1 MAESE
6 KMDGRPS
13 PYAPASV
20 PKKCGAVPPSSL
32 ARRSVEGPY
41 SLSVAPSVSSP
52 KEPRGKERGKPEA

>member
-1 MAESE
+1 MAQSE

-20 PKKCGAVPPSSL
+20 PRKCRAVPPSSL

-41 SLSVAPSVSSP
+41 SLSIAPSASPP
-52 KEPRGKERGKPEA
+52 KEPPAKQPGEPEA